1 MSKIEILTDS
11 NSGISQEL
19 AKEWGIH
26 VLPMPF
32 TVDGTEYLDGINLS
46 MQKFFEFL
54 EKDADVKTSQPS
66 RFNIEEKWQELLSNC
81 DEILYIPTSSGLSKT
96 CENAI
101 NYADADEY
109 RGKVFVVDNKRI
121 SVTLKDCV
129 SEAIQLVKEG
139 KSCMEIKELLE
150 SSGKKNSIYITV
162 NMLKYLKK
170 GGRISPMAAT
180 LGSML
185 NVKPIL
191 LSHGDSFDKVG
202 MAMSMGQAKKKMVAF
217 IKNEL
222 ETTYKEE
229 YETGKIIISIG
240 HSNAEKEALKF
251 KEEVAKVFP
260 SVKIK
265 FVDFVAISVVC
276 HIGPGALA
284 IAFSVNNCEG

>member
-1 MSKIEILTDS
+1 MSKISILTDS

-32 TVDGTEYLDGINLS
+32 TVDGMEYLDGIELS
-46 MQKFFEFL
+46 MEKFFEFL
-54 EKDADVKTSQPS
+54 AKDADVKTSQPS
-66 RFNIEEKWQELLSNC
+66 RYNIEEKWKELLADC
-81 DEILYIPTSSGLSKT
+81 DEVLYIPTSSGLSKT

-101 NYADADEY
+101 NYADTDEF
-109 RGKVFVVDNKRI
+109 RGKVCVVNNKRI
-121 SVTLKDCV
+121 SVALKDCV
-129 SEAIQLVKEG
+129 TEAIELVKAG
-139 KSCMEIKELLE
+139 KSCQEIKEILE
-150 SSGKKNSIYITV
+150 DSGKKNSIYITV

-191 LSHGDSFDKVG
+191 VSHGDSFDKVG
-202 MAMSMGQAKKKMVAF
+202 MAMSMGQAKKKMISLV
-217 IKNEL
+217 KNEL

-229 YETGKIIISIG
+229 YEKGKIVISIG
-240 HSNAEKEALKF
+240 HANAEKEALKF
-251 KEEVAKVFP
+251 KDEVAKEFP
-260 SVKIK
+260 NIQIK
-265 FVDFVAISVVC
+265 FVDFVALSVVC

-284 IAFSVNNCEG
+284 LVFNVNNG